1 MADNCA
7 LPKMAGRLNFPY
19 QAIAF
24 FEIVSSTLIKKGI
37 TATLKTLWHLL
48 ISRAGSWYF
57 FTFSTSVV
65 RIFSFPGT
73 AMSISVHSCKY
84 VFMYNSRI
92 WTIVL
97 QLLVHKD
104 SHIPSYPH
112 FSILCN
118 WQGWWSYHLLVH
130 CNPYFLH
137 SSQCT
142 RRATI
147 LWPSP
152 HSFWA
157 SIHWQ
162 YVMDSLH
169 NLYSSVS
176 DVLSTLCLTEF
187 VLNAYYRLLLFSKL
201 VIFIKSALMFDTVPE
216 SFFHDIF
223 TFIITCNKHSM
234 LVLTFGA
241 NVFQNSWKISFRRY
255 GKVEN
260 FSFKLASNF
269 YYTVSPVISSCNAQE
284 VEYIT

>member
-7 LPKMAGRLNFPY
+7 LPKMASRLNFPY
-19 QAIAF
+19 QAMAF

-37 TATLKTLWHLL
+37 TATLKTLWRLL

-73 AMSISVHSCKY
+73 AMSISVHSCNY

-97 QLLVHKD
+97 QLLVRKD

-130 CNPYFLH
+130 CNPCFLH

-142 RRATI
+142 HRATI

-152 HSFWA
+152 
-157 SIHWQ
+157 
-162 YVMDSLH
+162 
-169 NLYSSVS
+169 
-176 DVLSTLCLTEF
+176 
-187 VLNAYYRLLLFSKL
+187 
-201 VIFIKSALMFDTVPE
+201 
-216 SFFHDIF
+216 
-223 TFIITCNKHSM
+223 
-234 LVLTFGA
+234 
-241 NVFQNSWKISFRRY
+241 
-255 GKVEN
+255 
-260 FSFKLASNF
+260 
-269 YYTVSPVISSCNAQE
+269 
-284 VEYIT
+284 